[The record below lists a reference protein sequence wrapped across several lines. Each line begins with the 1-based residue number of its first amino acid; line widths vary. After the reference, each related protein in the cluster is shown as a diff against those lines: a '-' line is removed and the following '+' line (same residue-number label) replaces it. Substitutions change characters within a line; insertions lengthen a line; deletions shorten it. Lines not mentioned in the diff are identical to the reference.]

1 MPIYA
6 RIDNGILAEIRD
18 IDAIP
23 PHKESLWRPVVIEG
37 DGPRETTIVEPTQVR
52 IVRSGQDLSEQK
64 AAATTKV
71 NADAEAQRLHYLTP
85 GIGQSMTYQQKL
97 DEARMILV
105 DDAATT
111 AADAMTPDELKATY
125 PMIWASIPADGKT
138 ASVVAASVH
147 GKALAWAQIGAQI
160 EKKRRDALDAIA
172 AAATPEQVAAAAAVE
187 W

>member
-1 MPIYA
+1 MIESA
-6 RIDNGILAEIRD
+6 IRNTNGEFSVVKSGGRILHVPDDMLNVDRAELAAWEAAGNKIQQQRPSL
-18 IDAIP
+18 DASKSIAC
-23 PHKESLWRPVVIEG
+23 E
-37 DGPRETTIVEPTQVR
+37 
-52 IVRSGQDLSEQK
+52 
-64 AAATTKV
+64 AV
-71 NADAEAQRLHYLTP
+71 NSAAEAQRLRYITS
-85 GIGQSMTYQQKL
+85 GIGQSMTYSQKL

-172 AAATPEQVAAAAAVE
+172 AAATPEQVAAAATVE